1 MTSVEWC
8 PFESSVLTTTSGDGQ
23 LAVWDLALERDPEEE
38 AALAAS
44 MNAASPDDLPA
55 QLLFVHLGQVR
66 LPSLVT
72 VRLHGDS
79 AGIQYYSLWVF
90 PCKAVLHQRV
100 SAHGLS
106 WGCLKDRTAHGYML
120 KAPLGT
126 HLPHGL
132 SAANSCA

>member
-66 LPSLVT
+66 LSSQVT
-72 VRLHGDS
+72 LWLPGDS
-79 AGIQYYSLWVF
+79 GSI
-90 PCKAVLHQRV
+90 
-100 SAHGLS
+100 
-106 WGCLKDRTAHGYML
+106 
-120 KAPLGT
+120 
-126 HLPHGL
+126 
-132 SAANSCA
+132 

>member
-38 AALAAS
+38 AAPAAS

-66 LPSLVT
+66 LSSPVT
-72 VRLHGDS
+72 LWLPGDS
-79 AGIQYYSLWVF
+79 GSI
-90 PCKAVLHQRV
+90 
-100 SAHGLS
+100 
-106 WGCLKDRTAHGYML
+106 
-120 KAPLGT
+120 
-126 HLPHGL
+126 
-132 SAANSCA
+132 